1 MKLFSPIKIS
11 YKNLMASKMR
21 SFLTMLGIII
31 GIASV
36 IIVMAIG
43 ASAQQLVLSQVS
55 GIGSNLVG
63 ILPGASSEDG
73 PPAQVLGIVTT
84 TLKNS
89 DLLALLQKKNVPSAV
104 SGSGYVSGV
113 AVARRGNVSQSAS
126 YQGVSASFPS
136 VEDIEVQ
143 YGRFFTQEEDASLAR
158 VAVLGYGKAAEFFG
172 EDDPLGKTILLKG
185 MNLTVVGILEQ
196 RGAVAF
202 SNPDDLIYVP
212 LQTAQKLFLGIDYL
226 NFARIKVDSAENVD
240 RAVADIKTTL
250 RIAHGIKNPQ
260 DDDFSVRD
268 TAQALTT
275 LTNITDI
282 LKYFLA
288 GIAAISLVVGG
299 VGIMNIML
307 ISVNQRIRE
316 VGLRKA
322 VGARRRHIITQ
333 FLIESVFITFVGGL
347 IGIIFGT
354 GVSFLAAVVIGALG
368 YEWQFIIPPSSVLL
382 ATSVAV
388 LIGVIFGL
396 YPARKASGISP
407 IEALRYE

>member
-1 MKLFSPIKIS
+1 MKFSAPIKIS
-11 YKNLMASKMR
+11 YRNLLASKMR

-43 ASAQQLVLSQVS
+43 ASAQKLVLSQVS

-84 TLKNS
+84 TLKNG
-89 DLLALLQKKNVPSAV
+89 DLAALLQKKNVPNAV

-113 AVARRGNVSQSAS
+113 ATARRGGVSQSSS
-126 YQGVSASFPS
+126 YQGVSASFLQ
-136 VEDIEVQ
+136 VEDIAVGQ
-143 YGRFFTQEEDASLAR
+143 GRFFTEEESASLAR
-158 VAVLGYGKAAEFFG
+158 VVVLGHNKAVEFFA
-172 EDDPLGKTILLKG
+172 DTDPLGKTISLKDI
-185 MNLTVVGILEQ
+185 NLTVVGVLEE

-212 LQTAQKLFLGIDYL
+212 LETAQKLFLGIDYL
-226 NFARIKVDSAENVD
+226 NFVRIKVDSAENVP

-250 RIAHGIKNPQ
+250 RIAHGIKNPK

-275 LTNITDI
+275 LTNITDV

-333 FLIESVFITFVGGL
+333 FLIESVFITFVGG
-347 IGIIFGT
+347 IVGIFCGA

-368 YEWQFIIPPSSVLL
+368 YEWQFIVPPSSVFL

-388 LIGVIFGL
+388 LIGIVFGL
-396 YPARKASGISP
+396 YPARKAAKISP